1 MKWFFRADRGNE
13 ALLRDLRRL
22 VSGKVLGDEISRIV
36 YSASPCSYFVKP
48 LVIVQPKEKMDV
60 VKVVKYA
67 ASRGIGIT
75 PRGSGTS
82 PSGNSVGEGILLDFG
97 PFMNQ
102 ILEFESK
109 EETVWVQPGL
119 LLSTLNRFLRPH
131 GFFFPIDPASGEYCT
146 LGGMIANNASGSH
159 SPRYGATGDFI
170 CDLEV
175 VLSNGEVIPTGPLSL
190 RGREMRELI
199 GAQTLEGEIY
209 RVLPDLLKRYNKA
222 LRTERPLVSTNSA
235 GYDLWRIK
243 KGRFI
248 DLTPLFVG
256 SEGTLGIVT
265 EAKLR
270 LTPLPGKSLYVL
282 VFLDDLDQ
290 VSPAIEELLALSAGM
305 VKLLERSILGFSKG
319 LQREFEPYL
328 LQGTEALLIVEFE
341 GSKRAEIEEG
351 LSRLS
356 QRLDTRFGPW
366 IARDDREEALFEKV
380 KNIPVWLAGEWKGPK
395 RLVTLL
401 EAEAVHPGKLS
412 AYLKGLRS
420 IFEREK
426 IEAIIDGNGGDG
438 TLHVRV
444 PLDRASED
452 DVRRMIALTDA
463 SYDLILALKGTITL
477 RHGDGRFKIP
487 YLKKQYPTLY
497 PAMEEVKGLFDWRN
511 ILNPSC
517 IVGGGA
523 QNPALEP
530 RIESLPPGMEQGK
543 GRLADPMIRK
553 GIDGCTGCG
562 KCRAFCPI
570 ARILREEWSTV
581 RGKVTLLKEVLSGP
595 LDWSRAERFSLKRVM
610 EHCLN
615 CGQCLTECPMN
626 VDGAWIAL
634 QGRALP
640 DRKHGITLR
649 SLVLDWRFSWR
660 LTEAL
665 SNLGKGIVPHSL
677 PRTLLEKVVGLDRRR
692 HLPDTEK
699 PRRVPTMARAGS
711 ISGHGK
717 RVVYISND
725 SPGSKGLGEEAQGT
739 LDVLQRNGLDVVI
752 AEIKDFPWLCS
763 HQRCVRQTRE
773 AMERVVSVL
782 HPLVSEGL
790 RIVFSEPRTGFVIKL
805 VLPKV
810 LGSESALL
818 VSERCYDIHRFLLE
832 LYDRGELCLEL
843 GEIETTLGYHHACH
857 LRALGVVEE
866 PLALLQLIPGLKVR
880 PFSEHCCGM
889 GGSFGMIREHFDLSM
904 AIGEPLFKAIKEMNP
919 GEVAA
924 SCEACRL
931 QIFQGTGKK
940 AVHPISLLALAYERK
955 DGRSPLLSFS
965 NSSSPVE
972 SLSPSG
978 RS

>member
-1 MKWFFRADRGNE
+1 MKWFFRPGRGNE

-36 YSASPCSYFVKP
+36 YSASPCSYSVKP

-60 VKVVKYA
+60 VKVVKYV

-75 PRGSGTS
+75 ARGSGTS
-82 PSGNSVGEGILLDFG
+82 PSGNSVGEGILLDFC

-102 ILEFESK
+102 ILEFEPE

-131 GFFFPIDPASGEYCT
+131 GFFFPIDPGSGEYCT

-159 SPRYGATGDFI
+159 SPTYGATGDFV

-209 RVLPDLLKRYNKA
+209 RALPDLLKRHNRA
-222 LRTERPLVSTNSA
+222 LKSERPLVSINSA

-256 SEGTLGIVT
+256 SEGTLGIIT

-270 LTPLPGKSLYVL
+270 LSPLPGKSLYVL

-305 VKLLERSILGFSKG
+305 VKILERSILDFSKG
-319 LQREFEPYL
+319 LLREFEPYL
-328 LQGTEALLIVEFE
+328 LEGTKALLVLEFE
-341 GSKRAEIEEG
+341 GGRAAEIEEG
-351 LSRLS
+351 LSRLL
-356 QRLDTRFGPW
+356 QRLGTRFEPW

-380 KNIPVWLAGEWKGPK
+380 KNIPMRLAGEWKGPK
-395 RLVTLL
+395 PLVSLL

-420 IFEREK
+420 ILERER

-452 DVRRMIALTDA
+452 DVKRMSSLRDA
-463 SYDLILALKGTITL
+463 CYDLILALKGTITL
-477 RHGDGRFKIP
+477 RHGDGRFKAP

-497 PAMEEVKGLFDWRN
+497 PAMEEVKGLFDRRN

-517 IVGGGA
+517 IVGEGA
-523 QNPALEP
+523 KNLALEP
-530 RIESLPPGMEQGK
+530 KIEPLPLGREQGK
-543 GRLADPMIRK
+543 GLLADPMIRK
-553 GIDGCTGCG
+553 RIDGCTGCG

-581 RGKVTLLKEVLSGP
+581 RGKVTLLKEIEYGP
-595 LDWSRAERFSLKRVM
+595 FDWSRDERFSFRRVM

-615 CGQCLTECPMN
+615 CGQCLKECPMKVN
-626 VDGAWIAL
+626 GAWIAL

-640 DRKHGITLR
+640 VRKHGIAFGPPL
-649 SLVLDWRFSWR
+649 LDSRFSWR
-660 LTEAL
+660 LTEVL
-665 SNLGKGIVPHSL
+665 SNLGKGMAPHSL

-692 HLPDTEK
+692 YLPETKK
-699 PRRVPTMARAGS
+699 PRRVPRARAGP

-725 SPGSKGLGEEAQGT
+725 SPGFKSSGEEAQGT
-739 LDVLQRNGLDVVI
+739 LDVLQRNGFDVVLL
-752 AEIKDFPWLCS
+752 EIKDFPWPCAHERS
-763 HQRCVRQTRE
+763 ICHTRE
-773 AMERVVSVL
+773 TMERVVSVL
-782 HPLVSEGL
+782 YPFVSEGL
-790 RIVFSEPRTGFVIKL
+790 RIVFSEPRIGLAIKL
-805 VLPKV
+805 VFPKV
-810 LGSESALL
+810 LGSERALL
-818 VSERCYDIHRFLLE
+818 VSEQCYDIHRFLLE
-832 LYDRGELCLEL
+832 LYDRGELCLEF

-857 LRALGVVEE
+857 LRALGVGEE
-866 PLALLQLIPGLKVR
+866 PLALLGLVPGLKVR
-880 PFSEHCCGM
+880 AFSEHCCGM
-889 GGSFGMIREHFDLSM
+889 GGTFGMMREHFDLSM
-904 AIGEPLFKAIKEMNP
+904 AIGEPLFKAIKEMKP
-919 GEVAA
+919 REVAT

-931 QIFQGTGKK
+931 QIFQGTGKR

-955 DGRSPLLSFS
+955 DGGSSLLSFS
-965 NSSSPVE
+965 NSSSAVE
-972 SLSPSG
+972 SLSPWG